1 MDFSIILT
9 EWPTYWEG
17 FYTTIWLVAAS
28 LMLGLLLAVPMGI
41 LRNSRNWLIKG
52 PIWAYIYF
60 FRGTPL
66 LVQLFI
72 IYYGAAQWE
81 WLKNSAAWSLFSE
94 AWFCALLA
102 FTLNTGAYTAEIVR
116 GAVMNMPKGQIEAA
130 SAFGMTRWQTLTR
143 IILPNSFRRALPAYS
158 NEVIFM
164 LQGSAVA
171 GIITIVD
178 LTGAARI
185 INSRYYSPFEA
196 FLTAGLLYMLL
207 TFAIVWLFKKWEA
220 RWHAHL
226 RPRSV

>member
-1 MDFSIILT
+1 MDFSIILK
-9 EWPTYWEG
+9 EWPTYWQG
-17 FYTTIWLVAAS
+17 LYTTILLVAAS
-28 LMLGLLLAVPMGI
+28 LALGLALAVPLGI

-81 WLKNSAAWSLFSE
+81 WLKNSAAWDLFAE

-130 SAFGMTRWQTLTR
+130 NAFGMTRWQTLTR

-196 FLTAGLLYMLL
+196 FLTAGLLYLML
-207 TFAIVWLFKKWEA
+207 TFVIVWLFKKWEA

>member
-1 MDFSIILT
+1 MDFSIILD
-9 EWPTYWEG
+9 EWPTYWQG
-17 FYTTIWLVAAS
+17 LYTTVGLVLAA
-28 LMLGLLLAVPMGI
+28 LTLGLLLAVPMGV
-41 LRNSRNWLIKG
+41 LRTHRNWFIRF

-81 WLKNSAAWSLFSE
+81 WLKNSAAWSLFSQ

-116 GAVMNMPKGQIEAA
+116 GAVSNMPKGQIEAA
-130 SAFGMTRWQTLTR
+130 LAFGMSRWQTLTR
-143 IILPNSFRRALPAYS
+143 VILPNSFRRALPAYS

-196 FLTAGLLYMLL
+196 FITAGLLYMAL
-207 TFAIVWLFKKWEA
+207 TFVIVWLFKRLET

-226 RPRSV
+226 KPRSL

>member
-1 MDFSIILT
+1 MDFSIILK

-28 LMLGLLLAVPMGI
+28 LMLGLMLAVPMGI

-81 WLKNSAAWSLFSE
+81 WLKNGPAWVLFSE

-116 GAVMNMPKGQIEAA
+116 GAVLNMPKGQI
-130 SAFGMTRWQTLTR
+130 
-143 IILPNSFRRALPAYS
+143 
-158 NEVIFM
+158 
-164 LQGSAVA
+164 
-171 GIITIVD
+171 
-178 LTGAARI
+178 
-185 INSRYYSPFEA
+185 
-196 FLTAGLLYMLL
+196 
-207 TFAIVWLFKKWEA
+207 
-220 RWHAHL
+220 
-226 RPRSV
+226 

>member
-1 MDFSIILT
+1 MDFLDHSH
-9 EWPTYWEG
+9 G
-17 FYTTIWLVAAS
+17 VAHLLGGS
-28 LMLGLLLAVPMGI
+28 TPPSGWWRPPLMLGLLLAVPMGI

-102 FTLNTGAYTAEIVR
+102 FTLNTGACTAEIVR

-143 IILPNSFRRALPAYS
+143 IIPPNSVSLCAARLHS

-178 LTGAARI
+178 LTGPRGSSTPATTAR
-185 INSRYYSPFEA
+185 SR
-196 FLTAGLLYMLL
+196 
-207 TFAIVWLFKKWEA
+207 
-220 RWHAHL
+220 
-226 RPRSV
+226 RS

>member
-1 MDFSIILT
+1 MNAELIAQSLPLLFKGLV
-9 EWPTYWEG
+9 
-17 FYTTIWLVAAS
+17 YTVGLALFGMA
-28 LMLGLLLAVPMGI
+28 MGLLLGLGLALMRLSRSHL
-41 LRNSRNWLIKG
+41 LRWPAG
-52 PIWAYIYF
+52 AYISAV
-60 FRGTPL
+60 RGTPL

-81 WLKNSAAWSLFSE
+81 WLKNGPAWVLFSE

-116 GAVMNMPKGQIEAA
+116 GAVLNMPKGQIEAA
-130 SAFGMTRWQTLTR
+130 NAFGMSRWQTLTR

>member
-1 MDFSIILT
+1 
-9 EWPTYWEG
+9 
-17 FYTTIWLVAAS
+17 
-28 LMLGLLLAVPMGI
+28 
-41 LRNSRNWLIKG
+41 
-52 PIWAYIYF
+52 
-60 FRGTPL
+60 
-66 LVQLFI
+66 
-72 IYYGAAQWE
+72 
-81 WLKNSAAWSLFSE
+81 
-94 AWFCALLA
+94 
-102 FTLNTGAYTAEIVR
+102 
-116 GAVMNMPKGQIEAA
+116 MPRGQIEAA
-130 SAFGMTRWQTLTR
+130 NAFGMTRWQTLTR

-207 TFAIVWLFKKWEA
+207 TFVIVWLFKKWEA

-226 RPRSV
+226 RPRNV